1 MARRAH
7 RTSTPAVGLGV
18 VAFFLLLGAVGAFL
32 FQKGSDPYR
41 TVEILKPQ
49 DYLENANSLRG
60 NVYQL
65 EGVIASSLGSSPEK
79 GRLFSLKITQG
90 DKDWPLPVLVPPGYR
105 EMNLQ
110 KGQRYRLKVKVNQG
124 GLLEIEEMSKS

>member
-7 RTSTPAVGLGV
+7 HTSSPALWL
-18 VAFFLLLGAVGAFL
+18 VAGAVFLLLGTMGAFFL
-32 FQKGSDPYR
+32 QKGSDPYR

-65 EGVIASSLGSSPEK
+65 EGVITSSLGSSPEK

-90 DKDWPLPVLVPPGYR
+90 EQGWPLPVLVPPGYR
-105 EMNLQ
+105 DMNLQ

>member
-18 VAFFLLLGAVGAFL
+18 VALFLLLGALGAFI

-41 TVEILKPQ
+41 TVELLKPQ

-65 EGVIASSLGSSPEK
+65 EGVIANSLGSTPEK
-79 GRLFSLKITQG
+79 GRLFSLRITHG
-90 DKDWPLPVLVPPGYR
+90 EEEWPLPVLVPPDYR
-105 EMNLQ
+105 NMNLQ
-110 KGQRYRLKVKVNQG
+110 KGQRYRIKVKVNQG
-124 GLLEIEEMSKS
+124 GLLEIEEMTKS

>member
-7 RTSTPAVGLGV
+7 RTSSPVAWWGGV
-18 VAFFLLLGAVGAFL
+18 ALIVALGAGGALF

-41 TVEILKPQ
+41 TVEALKPQ

-65 EGVIASSLGSSPEK
+65 EGVIASSLGSSPER
-79 GRLFSLKITQG
+79 GRLFSLRTSYG

-105 EMNLQ
+105 EINLQ
-110 KGQRYRLKVKVNQG
+110 RGQRYRIKVKVNEAG
-124 GLLEIEEMSKS
+124 FLEIEEMTKS